1 MKTYKVRMKDAY
13 NRVSEKEYI
22 AANKLRA
29 IKFGRTIAT
38 QKKAKAISFFECQA
52 DGTFKVF

>member
-1 MKTYKVRMKDAY
+1 MRDAF

-22 AANKLRA
+22 ASNKQRA
-29 IKFGRTIAT
+29 IIFGKTIARE
-38 QKKAKAISFFECQA
+38 KKCRPVSFFECQA